1 MTRGVA
7 WLLAAGLLIAAALWQ
22 SNRLAAAQQLPVLY
36 TLGGEFALRDTRGGI
51 TRLSDLQGDLVLLNF
66 GFTSCPD
73 VCPAALARM
82 RDVLRS
88 LPEADTSIQPLF
100 VTLDPERDTLERL
113 QPYMT
118 FFGSDFI
125 GLTGSEEEIAR
136 ASAGFKVFYERQP
149 LESEL
154 GYTISH
160 SSHIYLLDT
169 RGRVRATFGEGIT
182 VAQMIERVQTLQAE
196 TG

>member
-7 WLLAAGLLIAAALWQ
+7 WLLAAGLLIGAALWQ
-22 SNRLAAAQQLPVLY
+22 SARLAGAEELPVLY

-66 GFTSCPD
+66 GYTSCPD

-88 LPEADTSIQPLF
+88 LPETGTAIRPLF
-100 VTLDPERDTLERL
+100 VTLDPQRDTLERL
-113 QPYMT
+113 QPYMN
-118 FFGSDFI
+118 FFGDDFI
-125 GLTGSEEEIAR
+125 GLTGSEADIAR
-136 ASAGFKVFYERQP
+136 ASAGFKVFYEKQS
-149 LESEL
+149 LASEL
-154 GYTISH
+154 GYAISH

-169 RGRVRATFGEGIT
+169 RGRVRATFGEGIS
-182 VAQMIERVQTLQAE
+182 VPRMVERVQTLRAE